1 MNGSRHKLLL
11 KDSRFLFWCVGL
23 ENTLRLMHERLA
35 NFLVENLDFDKVSI
49 ILEAGCGS
57 GQLTIPLVKRVNE
70 IKENFKVVAFD
81 ISAGPYKGDLD
92 VLKERVQKEKL
103 EKFIVTVEGDV
114 RNMEVIKDES
124 VDLIISNEL
133 FCDLDR
139 DGLERA
145 LKEFYRVLRPN
156 RQMAHGEL
164 NPIPENEAQKL
175 LIEAN
180 AYSLEVLQPKPEWF
194 SPFSD
199 EVAALMH
206 KMGFKSITVKYF
218 ETNVKMNF
226 NRAIKKLKEWKTDPA
241 FIERRLDD
249 LKKYGLEF
257 PMEHIIFC
265 RK

>member
-1 MNGSRHKLLL
+1 
-11 KDSRFLFWCVGL
+11 L
-23 ENTLRLMHERLA
+23 ENALRVMYERLA
-35 NFLVENLDFDKVSI
+35 NFLVENLDFNKVFL

-70 IKENFKVVAFD
+70 IRENFKVIGLDV
-81 ISAGPYKGDLD
+81 SAGPYKDDLD
-92 VLKERVQKEKL
+92 ILRERVQKDKL
-103 EKFIVTVEGDV
+103 EKFVMTVEGDV
-114 RNMEVIKDES
+114 RNMEAIKDES
-124 VDLIISNEL
+124 VDLVISNEL

-139 DGLERA
+139 DGLESA

-156 RQMAHGEL
+156 GRMAHGEL
-164 NPIPENEAQKL
+164 NPTPENEPQKL

-180 AYSLEVLQPKPEWF
+180 AHSLEVLQPKPKWF
-194 SPFSD
+194 SPSSD
-199 EVAALMH
+199 EVAALLH
-206 KMGFKSITVKYF
+206 KTGFKGITVKYF

-226 NRAIKKLKEWKTDPA
+226 NRAMKKLKEWKTDPT
-241 FIERRLDD
+241 FIKKRLDD

>member
-1 MNGSRHKLLL
+1 V
-11 KDSRFLFWCVGL
+11 FEL
-23 ENTLRLMHERLA
+23 ENALRLMYERLA
-35 NFLVENLDFDKVSI
+35 NFLVENLNFDKVSV

-57 GQLTIPLVKRVNE
+57 GQLTIPFVKKVNE
-70 IKENFKVVAFD
+70 IKENFKVIGFD
-81 ISAGPYKGDLD
+81 VSAGPYKGDLD
-92 VLKERVQKEKL
+92 ILRERVQKEKL
-103 EKFIVTVEGDV
+103 EKFVVTVKGDV
-114 RNMEVIKDES
+114 RNMKAVKDES

-156 RQMAHGEL
+156 GQMAHGEL

-180 AYSLEVLQPKPEWF
+180 AYSLEVLQPKLEWF
-194 SPFSD
+194 SPSSD
-199 EVAALMH
+199 EVAALLH
-206 KMGFKSITVKYF
+206 KIGFKSITVKYF
-218 ETNVKMNF
+218 GTNVKMNF
-226 NRAIKKLKEWKTDPA
+226 NMAIKKLKEWKTDPA
-241 FIERRLDD
+241 FIERRLND
-249 LKKYGLEF
+249 LKRYGLEF